1 MARRDGNEIAEK
13 LSRIFTPQRLQQL
26 KFASVVTIMVS
37 LCGIFLWYLFAP
49 KPAPQQAGMDGYNV
63 TIPEA
68 TVKPAETDKRKVY
81 EQERYEQQRREKLQS
96 LGDVTDDR
104 LPVTGEMADATAPA
118 APTAIGES
126 DAAYRRISGEMVG
139 FYTPPRNDA
148 EVEALK
154 EQVAALQSQLD
165 AERRQ
170 PDPLALAEEQYK
182 LARKYL
188 GGGTA
193 VDEEA
198 VEQAKQRRD
207 SRLSVM
213 RPVREGEVE
222 RRCRPPDHQY
232 DERSLD
238 TRPAGGF
245 HRRAQPRIPDSRGA
259 YGRKRRSDREGLR
272 RRNAGNPCRK
282 HGAAAASGG
291 CAYRRYGDSPQHPV
305 IRSCDNLRDA
315 AASRRI
321 VRRIRRAHLR
331 SRSLGIRSRRTAGAQ
346 RSELPRTHGPQ
357 GCAGFRRADSRHERQ
372 RHPFGRAAGV
382 VRAGARRIAGVV
394 AICRRETPRGEDHP
408 QSQPSAIIDFQ
419 TAVKMKRD
427 LIYLTLIA
435 ALMTAAQ
442 VTAQTAP
449 EAPAEIR
456 PLRIE
461 AGFSKTVHILFPS
474 PVTYI
479 DIGSMDIIAG
489 KADGAG
495 NVVRV
500 KAAVRNFTTETNLT
514 VITEDGGFFTF
525 DVHYAENPAVS
536 TVNISAPKQ
545 PAVENGS
552 TQPEP
557 ASAEGRVLLQEVGR
571 EKPAT
576 VKRVLSDIY
585 RQSRIDVKGVRTKKY
600 GIGVEVLGIY
610 VHNDVIY
617 IHTMIS
623 NETNISFEVDARQF
637 IVADRKLAKRTAQQQ
652 TPLEILRVCNDPTVV
667 RGHQR
672 QRTVF
677 ALQKFTIPDDKVLL
691 LEIIERNGARHQTV
705 EIPAKELLDAK
716 LL

>member
-1 MARRDGNEIAEK
+1 
-13 LSRIFTPQRLQQL
+13 
-26 KFASVVTIMVS
+26 
-37 LCGIFLWYLFAP
+37 
-49 KPAPQQAGMDGYNV
+49 
-63 TIPEA
+63 
-68 TVKPAETDKRKVY
+68 
-81 EQERYEQQRREKLQS
+81 
-96 LGDVTDDR
+96 
-104 LPVTGEMADATAPA
+104 
-118 APTAIGES
+118 
-126 DAAYRRISGEMVG
+126 
-139 FYTPPRNDA
+139 
-148 EVEALK
+148 
-154 EQVAALQSQLD
+154 
-165 AERRQ
+165 
-170 PDPLALAEEQYK
+170 
-182 LARKYL
+182 
-188 GGGTA
+188 
-193 VDEEA
+193 
-198 VEQAKQRRD
+198 
-207 SRLSVM
+207 
-213 RPVREGEVE
+213 
-222 RRCRPPDHQY
+222 
-232 DERSLD
+232 
-238 TRPAGGF
+238 
-245 HRRAQPRIPDSRGA
+245 
-259 YGRKRRSDREGLR
+259 
-272 RRNAGNPCRK
+272 
-282 HGAAAASGG
+282 
-291 CAYRRYGDSPQHPV
+291 
-305 IRSCDNLRDA
+305 
-315 AASRRI
+315 
-321 VRRIRRAHLR
+321 
-331 SRSLGIRSRRTAGAQ
+331 
-346 RSELPRTHGPQ
+346 
-357 GCAGFRRADSRHERQ
+357 
-372 RHPFGRAAGV
+372 
-382 VRAGARRIAGVV
+382 
-394 AICRRETPRGEDHP
+394 
-408 QSQPSAIIDFQ
+408 
-419 TAVKMKRD
+419 MKRD

-435 ALMTAAQ
+435 ALMAAAQ

-514 VITEDGGFFTF
+514 VITEDGGFFSF

-536 TVNISAPKQ
+536 TIDISALKQ
-545 PAVENGS
+545 PAVESGS
-552 TQPEP
+552 SQPEP

-585 RQSRIDVKGVRTKKY
+585 RQNRMDVKGVRTKKY

-677 ALQKFTIPDDKVLL
+677 ALQKFTIPDDKVLQ

>member
-1 MARRDGNEIAEK
+1 
-13 LSRIFTPQRLQQL
+13 
-26 KFASVVTIMVS
+26 
-37 LCGIFLWYLFAP
+37 
-49 KPAPQQAGMDGYNV
+49 
-63 TIPEA
+63 
-68 TVKPAETDKRKVY
+68 
-81 EQERYEQQRREKLQS
+81 
-96 LGDVTDDR
+96 
-104 LPVTGEMADATAPA
+104 
-118 APTAIGES
+118 
-126 DAAYRRISGEMVG
+126 
-139 FYTPPRNDA
+139 
-148 EVEALK
+148 
-154 EQVAALQSQLD
+154 
-165 AERRQ
+165 
-170 PDPLALAEEQYK
+170 
-182 LARKYL
+182 
-188 GGGTA
+188 
-193 VDEEA
+193 
-198 VEQAKQRRD
+198 
-207 SRLSVM
+207 
-213 RPVREGEVE
+213 
-222 RRCRPPDHQY
+222 
-232 DERSLD
+232 
-238 TRPAGGF
+238 
-245 HRRAQPRIPDSRGA
+245 
-259 YGRKRRSDREGLR
+259 
-272 RRNAGNPCRK
+272 
-282 HGAAAASGG
+282 
-291 CAYRRYGDSPQHPV
+291 
-305 IRSCDNLRDA
+305 
-315 AASRRI
+315 
-321 VRRIRRAHLR
+321 
-331 SRSLGIRSRRTAGAQ
+331 
-346 RSELPRTHGPQ
+346 
-357 GCAGFRRADSRHERQ
+357 
-372 RHPFGRAAGV
+372 
-382 VRAGARRIAGVV
+382 
-394 AICRRETPRGEDHP
+394 
-408 QSQPSAIIDFQ
+408 
-419 TAVKMKRD
+419 MKRD

-514 VITEDGGFFTF
+514 VITEDGGFFSF

-536 TVNISAPKQ
+536 TINISAPKQ
-545 PAVENGS
+545 TTVESGS

-585 RQSRIDVKGVRTKKY
+585 RQNRMDVKGIRTKKY

-652 TPLEILRVCNDPTVV
+652 TPLDILRVCNDPTVV

-691 LEIIERNGARHQTV
+691 WEIIERNGARHQTV

>member
-1 MARRDGNEIAEK
+1 
-13 LSRIFTPQRLQQL
+13 
-26 KFASVVTIMVS
+26 
-37 LCGIFLWYLFAP
+37 
-49 KPAPQQAGMDGYNV
+49 
-63 TIPEA
+63 
-68 TVKPAETDKRKVY
+68 
-81 EQERYEQQRREKLQS
+81 
-96 LGDVTDDR
+96 
-104 LPVTGEMADATAPA
+104 
-118 APTAIGES
+118 
-126 DAAYRRISGEMVG
+126 
-139 FYTPPRNDA
+139 
-148 EVEALK
+148 
-154 EQVAALQSQLD
+154 
-165 AERRQ
+165 
-170 PDPLALAEEQYK
+170 
-182 LARKYL
+182 
-188 GGGTA
+188 
-193 VDEEA
+193 
-198 VEQAKQRRD
+198 
-207 SRLSVM
+207 
-213 RPVREGEVE
+213 
-222 RRCRPPDHQY
+222 
-232 DERSLD
+232 
-238 TRPAGGF
+238 
-245 HRRAQPRIPDSRGA
+245 
-259 YGRKRRSDREGLR
+259 
-272 RRNAGNPCRK
+272 
-282 HGAAAASGG
+282 
-291 CAYRRYGDSPQHPV
+291 
-305 IRSCDNLRDA
+305 
-315 AASRRI
+315 
-321 VRRIRRAHLR
+321 
-331 SRSLGIRSRRTAGAQ
+331 
-346 RSELPRTHGPQ
+346 
-357 GCAGFRRADSRHERQ
+357 
-372 RHPFGRAAGV
+372 
-382 VRAGARRIAGVV
+382 
-394 AICRRETPRGEDHP
+394 
-408 QSQPSAIIDFQ
+408 
-419 TAVKMKRD
+419 MKRD

-435 ALMTAAQ
+435 VLMAAAQ

-514 VITEDGGFFTF
+514 VITEDGGFFSF

-536 TVNISAPKQ
+536 TINISAPKQ
-545 PAVENGS
+545 TTVESGS

-557 ASAEGRVLLQEVGR
+557 APTEGRVLLQEVGR

-576 VKRVLSDIY
+576 VKRVLGDIY
-585 RQSRIDVKGVRTKKY
+585 RQNRMDVKGVRTKKY

-652 TPLEILRVCNDPTVV
+652 TPLDILRVCNDPTVV

-691 LEIIERNGARHQTV
+691 WEIIERNGARHQTV